1 MNIRESIRKSLREH
15 REFLK
20 IRRNLN
26 KLPNYVRSTYKWL
39 EPKRFNSFDEF
50 INRVIFSATRDF
62 VADFREPQWSVE
74 DYYKASDKMLEP
86 ITDIVM
92 RELYQEIHDYYYQVK
107 K

>member
-15 REFLK
+15 GEFLK

-26 KLPNYVRSTYKWL
+26 KLPNYVRSTYTWL

-62 VADFREPQWSVE
+62 VADFKQDHWNVH
-74 DYYKASDKMLEP
+74 DYYDANDKMLET

-92 RELYQEIHDYYYQVK
+92 RDLYQEIHDYYHQVK